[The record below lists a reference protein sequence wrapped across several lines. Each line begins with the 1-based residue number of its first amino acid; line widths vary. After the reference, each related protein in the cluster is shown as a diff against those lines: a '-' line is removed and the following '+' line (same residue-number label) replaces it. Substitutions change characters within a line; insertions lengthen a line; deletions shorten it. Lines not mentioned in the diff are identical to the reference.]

1 MPDLRPL
8 ARGAAGLALALA
20 VLAGISALAHL
31 PVGAQSPDGALR
43 LSLRTARARV
53 EICRERSEA
62 ELAALP
68 AHMRQARICEET
80 AVDYRLEVAVDG
92 RPRVDRRIVHR
103 GLRRT
108 RPLVVEELVLVAP
121 GEHRVEVRFL
131 PVDPPAEATALP
143 RPSFDAAVTFGA
155 GRVRLLA
162 LGEDG
167 VLRLM
172 GPPRT

>member
-20 VLAGISALAHL
+20 VLAAISALAHL
-31 PVGAQSPDGALR
+31 PVGAASPDGALR

-53 EICRERSEA
+53 EICRERSA
-62 ELAALP
+62 GELAALP
-68 AHMRQARICEET
+68 AHMRQARTCEET

-121 GEHRVEVRFL
+121 GERRVEVRFL
-131 PVDPPAEATALP
+131 PVDPPPGAGELP
-143 RPSFDAAVTFGA
+143 RPAFAGTLRFDA
-155 GRVRLLA
+155 GRVRVMALA
-162 LGEDG
+162 DDAAS
-167 VLRLM
+167 LRIVDP
-172 GPPRT
+172 G